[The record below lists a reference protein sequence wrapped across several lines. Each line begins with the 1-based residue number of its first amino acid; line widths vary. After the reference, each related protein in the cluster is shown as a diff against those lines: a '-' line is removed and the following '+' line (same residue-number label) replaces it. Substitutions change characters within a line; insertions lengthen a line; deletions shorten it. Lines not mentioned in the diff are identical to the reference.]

1 MRVERAV
8 PAGLP
13 AAVADG
19 ARVPRGRLVD
29 GSAWST
35 LAVVAAIFAVFQ
47 VMSFFAPA
55 YIMPSP
61 LQMLI
66 ATFNIL
72 AEDWRDLGITV
83 ARLMAAL
90 VAAMVV
96 GSLLGGMMGLLRR
109 FASYARSFLF
119 ILSGVPSLSWIL
131 LAVLWF
137 PQPEARIF
145 FILVVVTL
153 PFYAL
158 NVYDAIRALP
168 TEWVEMLNVFRPSR
182 GQAFRMLVIPHILP
196 TIVMT
201 SKSVS
206 GYAIRMVVFAEL
218 IGATI
223 GIGAK
228 LAQSQSLFRVDA
240 IFGWT
245 ILLIVLN
252 FAIQWLVELIERRL
266 FKWRPAVEFR

>member
-1 MRVERAV
+1 MII
-8 PAGLP
+8 
-13 AAVADG
+13 
-19 ARVPRGRLVD
+19 
-29 GSAWST
+29 ST
-35 LAVVAAIFAVFQ
+35 YQIVV
-47 VMSFFAPA
+47 
-55 YIMPSP
+55 
-61 LQMLI
+61 
-66 ATFNIL
+66 
-72 AEDWRDLGITV
+72 EDWRDLGITV

-90 VAAMVV
+90 IAAMVV

-109 FASYARSFLF
+109 FAPYARSFLF

-182 GQAFRMLVIPHILP
+182 GQAFRMLVIPHVLP

>member
-1 MRVERAV
+1 MSVDRIV
-8 PAGLP
+8 PSDIP
-13 AAVADG
+13 VPVADG

-29 GSAWST
+29 ASAWST
-35 LAVVAAIFAVFQ
+35 FVVVAAIFALFQ
-47 VMSFFAPA
+47 VMSLFAPA

-61 LQMLI
+61 RQMI
-66 ATFNIL
+66 ISTYQIVV
-72 AEDWRDLGITV
+72 EDWRDLGITV

-90 VAAMVV
+90 IAAMVV

-109 FASYARSFLF
+109 FAPYARSFLF

-182 GQAFRMLVIPHILP
+182 GQAFRMLVIPHVLP